1 VGVGSD
7 GGIASAKNKTQRCNC
22 DPIDGLFQ
30 KKAHDLRKSASFQS
44 LLLIAFIYLSL
55 VVEGL
60 R

>member
-1 VGVGSD
+1 VTA
-7 GGIASAKNKTQRCNC
+7 ASRPQKTRLNDATATQLT
-22 DPIDGLFQ
+22 GFSK